1 MGRRKKP
8 ATSAG
13 FFLHQQQ
20 LLAFFD
26 VKHKKQRKIFDFK

>member
-13 FFLHQQQ
+13 FYLHQQQ

-26 VKHKKQRKIFDFK
+26 VQVKTVILY